1 MDLPSL
7 SKLSLSELDRIQAQ
21 VGAGCDD
28 DPFTEIACDVK
39 LAEWK
44 KWIEQ
49 KLRDTVESATAIL
62 NEYHA
67 AGVTAWADGKGLEL
81 SRAQQDLWVKMAARV
96 QVTEL
101 WPQLGFKNWFQEYT
115 YMKAVA
121 LAWMLRHN
129 TGEMRVGMSILPNFA
144 RLTFHEDPTSAK
156 RDIENVYVDWI
167 AQEAREFEAEQEK
180 RRAARAAAARQLEAE
195 KRAAAAAADL
205 ARHVAA
211 KVPRVDPPLNKAIGR
226 VQRLMFG
233 NLFELGDVIGVANI
247 QACLALVAALTEPG
261 GRAEGQLFDFLGV
274 ERFAELEALKDR
286 SRMFFAVLA
295 PIAYKLLDCPG
306 GAVAKEKVASL
317 GAEMI
322 PLPET
327 TTIESL
333 INDKIRDPLDMYE
346 KGADGTYLKDAYG
359 KKVPDDIFDEGAI
372 HDPSGDDNFV
382 LAMVTAERIKL
393 SWKAE
398 FIELGIMDFYGSSG
412 RVKPANFCGD
422 TRVLPYLRG
431 TVFSAV
437 AIEAEPEGDNQRSM
451 ILVLPNDD
459 YTVDQSIAEL
469 ADKYA
474 TKTAQWFSGTKVELR
489 YPKMKALFGP
499 DDIITPLKR
508 FVTDIFNE
516 WAKPFDFSMPTKKLK
531 EADPSA
537 MGGVSVTTVLHYASF
552 EADHKG
558 AEAKAATVAVAT
570 YRSLS
575 AEEPTEP
582 IEFHCTKPFGVILI
596 DGPVRGDF
604 SVEFV
609 SKIDAKNV
617 Q

>member
-1 MDLPSL
+1 
-7 SKLSLSELDRIQAQ
+7 
-21 VGAGCDD
+21 
-28 DPFTEIACDVK
+28 
-39 LAEWK
+39 
-44 KWIEQ
+44 
-49 KLRDTVESATAIL
+49 
-62 NEYHA
+62 
-67 AGVTAWADGKGLEL
+67 
-81 SRAQQDLWVKMAARV
+81 
-96 QVTEL
+96 
-101 WPQLGFKNWFQEYT
+101 
-115 YMKAVA
+115 
-121 LAWMLRHN
+121 
-129 TGEMRVGMSILPNFA
+129 MSILPNFA

-180 RRAARAAAARQLEAE
+180 RRAAKAAAARQLEAE
-195 KRAAAAAADL
+195 KRA
-205 ARHVAA
+205 V

-226 VQRLMFG
+226 VQRLFLG

-306 GAVAKEKVASL
+306 GEVAKRKVASL

-322 PLPET
+322 PLPGT

-346 KGADGTYLKDAYG
+346 KDADGMYLKDAYG
-359 KKVPDDIFDEGAI
+359 NKVPDDIFDEGDI
-372 HDPSGDDNFV
+372 HDPSSDDNFV
-382 LAMVTAERIKL
+382 MAMVTAERIKL
-393 SWKAE
+393 SWKEE
-398 FIELGIMDFYGSSG
+398 FMELGIKDFYGSSG

-437 AIEAEPEGDNQRSM
+437 AIEAKPEGGNQRSM

-474 TKTAQWFSGTKVELR
+474 TKTAQWFSGTEVELR

-499 DDIITPLKR
+499 KDIIPPLKR
-508 FVTDIFNE
+508 FVTDIFDA
-516 WAKPFDFSMPTKKLK
+516 WANPFDFSMPTKKLK

-537 MGGVSVTTVLHYASF
+537 MGGVCVSTVLHYASF

-558 AEAKAATVAVAT
+558 AEAKAVTVAVAR
-570 YRSLS
+570 YMSLS
-575 AEEPTEP
+575 AAEPTEP
-582 IEFHCTKPFGVILI
+582 IKFHCTKPFGVILI